1 MENNGAKTLQYYT
14 VITNVKS
21 KDLIIRLLQDNGA
34 KGINTAYGHGSA
46 KKGVLAQ
53 AFGFDTEEKKLV
65 LTCLIPTENANIVT
79 SELYENYNFN
89 KANTGI
95 AFGIRI
101 DALLF

>member
-46 KKGVLAQ
+46 KKGV
-53 AFGFDTEEKKLV
+53 
-65 LTCLIPTENANIVT
+65 
-79 SELYENYNFN
+79 
-89 KANTGI
+89 
-95 AFGIRI
+95 
-101 DALLF
+101 